1 MTAGLTQDETARI
14 EYTFTEQHGR
24 IVERVTPQLW
34 ELAENGRLYGRAQM
48 KAELAPLIEAA
59 RAYRD
64 ADAAL
69 LRTYQSPPN
78 RDHEVVARQHFTRS
92 VARLHEA
99 ARTLEGHVEEG
110 TP

>member
-1 MTAGLTQDETARI
+1 MTAGTGLESLWDEKRRSYNNGYEAGL
-14 EYTFTEQHGR
+14 EVAE
-24 IVERVTPQLW
+24 ERY
-34 ELAENGRLYGRAQM
+34 R
-48 KAELAPLIEAA
+48 PLIEAA